1 MAALFPRI
9 SEPNSIAWN
18 KFIIGYIPGTF
29 KEVPMDNKAKKNLA
43 EEIEKI
49 ARSIISFSDALE
61 AIETALLYSDERQD
75 INVPKAAAASLC
87 ILSSAIEGYGESLY
101 DIFDDLQGEV

>member
-1 MAALFPRI
+1 
-9 SEPNSIAWN
+9 
-18 KFIIGYIPGTF
+18 
-29 KEVPMDNKAKKNLA
+29 MDNKAKKNLA

-75 INVPKAAAASLC
+75 INVPRL
-87 ILSSAIEGYGESLY
+87 
-101 DIFDDLQGEV
+101 LQLPYVY